1 MTVFILYKDFATE
14 DEDCIGVFFDKETLD
29 KYLKENFLNLAKE
42 EHNILLK
49 DYQSSVTQA
58 QSDRLDLISQEREL
72 LKIEKKIDDKYN
84 AEYQT
89 VHRKRVKII
98 KQIESINNMISELQY
113 NFQKKFAKDDDSI
126 LKDYIENNGYIIHEA
141 KVIERKNKPLN

>member
-29 KYLKENFLNLAKE
+29 EYLKENFLNLAKE

-84 AEYQT
+84 AEYQSA
-89 VHRKRVKII
+89 HRKRVKII

-113 NFQKKFAKDDDSI
+113 KFQKEFTKNSDSI
-126 LKDYIENNGYIIHEA
+126 LKDYLENNGYVVHEA
-141 KVIERKNKPLN
+141 KLIDKKKPLN

>member
-14 DEDCIGVFFDKETLD
+14 DEDCVGVFFDKETLD
-29 KYLKENFLNLAKE
+29 EYLKENFLNLAKE
-42 EHNILLK
+42 EHNILLR

-84 AEYQT
+84 AEYQSA
-89 VHRKRVKII
+89 HRKRVKII
-98 KQIESINNMISELQY
+98 KQIESVNNMISELQY
-113 NFQKKFAKDDDSI
+113 KFQKEFTKNSDSI
-126 LKDYIENNGYIIHEA
+126 LKDYIENNGYVIHEA